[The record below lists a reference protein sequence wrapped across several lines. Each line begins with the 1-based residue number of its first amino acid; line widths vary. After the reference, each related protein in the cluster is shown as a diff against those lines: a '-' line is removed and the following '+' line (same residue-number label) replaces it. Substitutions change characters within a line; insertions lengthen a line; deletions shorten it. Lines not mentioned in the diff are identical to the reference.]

1 MSRMERAFLTRAP
14 TQAELALLKKFLA
27 TYRDGTG
34 GNRERDGSS
43 RADSRQIERCFAEL
57 LHGRTTES
65 KAFYDFVLESNESG
79 GIVVRGASIKS
90 KQLPKLRDYA
100 KQKTTMRAYLELSNS
115 SAKDW
120 ALCKDYGLTEADFEA
135 HKHPDGFG
143 QVILTRQE
151 QERQASELSYIA
163 GQPNKSFLSKD
174 CVFISVLYSPEQKG
188 ERSWLVSAF
197 SVLLPKPAAWAFA
210 GKALVGKDQDGA
222 NLYEWY
228 ALSGSQFK
236 YYPKLS
242 SRLSGTELFE
252 VPKPTVETLRAK
264 ASRLFGD

>member
-1 MSRMERAFLTRAP
+1 MSRMERAFLTRPP
-14 TQAELALLKKFLA
+14 TAGELALLKKFLA

-65 KAFYDFVLESNESG
+65 KSFYDFVVESNESG
-79 GIVVRGASIKS
+79 GIAVRGASIKS
-90 KQLPKLRDYA
+90 KQAAKLRDYA
-100 KQKTTMRAYLELSNS
+100 KQKATMRAYLELSNS

-120 ALCKDYGLTEADFEA
+120 ALCKDGGLTEADFA
-135 HKHPDGFG
+135 THKYPDRFG
-143 QVILTRQE
+143 HVILTRQQ
-151 QERQASELSYIA
+151 QERQASELAYIA
-163 GQPNKSFLSKD
+163 GRPNKAFVSKD
-174 CVFISVLYSPEQKG
+174 CVFISVLYTPQARG
-188 ERSWLVSAF
+188 ERSWLVSTF
-197 SVLLPKPAAWAFA
+197 PVQLPKPVMWVFA
-210 GKALVGKDQDGA
+210 GKALIGKDADGA

-242 SRLSGTELFE
+242 SRLNGTELFE

>member
-1 MSRMERAFLTRAP
+1 MTCMERAFLTRPP
-14 TQAELALLKKFLA
+14 TAGELALLKKFLA

-34 GNRERDGSS
+34 GNRESDGSS

-65 KAFYDFVLESNESG
+65 KAFYDFVVEFNESG
-79 GIVVRGASIKS
+79 GIAVRGASIKS
-90 KQLPKLRDYA
+90 KQVAKLRDYA
-100 KQKTTMRAYLELSNS
+100 KQKATMRAYLELSNS

-120 ALCKDYGLTEADFEA
+120 ALCKDNGLTEADFAA
-135 HKHPDGFG
+135 HKHPETFG
-143 QVILTRQE
+143 EVILKRQQ
-151 QERQASELSYIA
+151 QERQVSEHAYIA
-163 GQPNKSFLSKD
+163 GQPTKIFVSKD
-174 CVFISVLYSPEQKG
+174 CVFISVLYSPEVKG
-188 ERSWLVSAF
+188 ERSWLVSTF
-197 SVLLPKPAAWAFA
+197 LVQLPKPAIWVFA
-210 GKALVGKDQDGA
+210 GKALVGKDADGA

-242 SRLSGTELFE
+242 SRLNGTGLFE

>member
-1 MSRMERAFLTRAP
+1 MERAFLTRAP
-14 TQAELALLKKFLA
+14 TAAELTLLKKFLA

-34 GNRERDGSS
+34 GNRESDGSS

-65 KAFYDFVLESNESG
+65 KAFYDFVVESNESG
-79 GIVVRGASIKS
+79 GIAVRGASIKS
-90 KQLPKLRDYA
+90 KQAAKLRDYA
-100 KQKTTMRAYLELSNS
+100 KQKTAMRSHLELSNS

-120 ALCKDYGLTEADFEA
+120 ALCKDSGLTTADFAA
-135 HKHPDGFG
+135 HKYPDKFG
-143 QVILTRQE
+143 KVILTRQQ
-151 QERQASELSYIA
+151 QERQASELAYIA
-163 GQPNKSFLSKD
+163 SQPSKTFVPKD
-174 CVFISVLYSPEQKG
+174 CIFISVLYSQPVKG
-188 ERSWLVSAF
+188 ERSWLVSTF
-197 SVLLPKPAAWAFA
+197 PVHLPTPATWVFA
-210 GKALVGKDQDGA
+210 GKALVGKDADGA

-242 SRLSGTELFE
+242 SRLNGTELFE

-264 ASRLFGD
+264 ATRLFGD

>member
-1 MSRMERAFLTRAP
+1 MERAFLTRPP
-14 TQAELALLKKFLA
+14 TAGELALLKKFLA

-34 GNRERDGSS
+34 GNRESDGSS

-65 KAFYDFVLESNESG
+65 KSFYDFVVESNESG
-79 GIVVRGASIKS
+79 GIAVRGASIKS
-90 KQLPKLRDYA
+90 KQAAKLRHYA
-100 KQKTTMRAYLELSNS
+100 SQKATMRSYLELSNS

-120 ALCKDYGLTEADFEA
+120 ALCKDSGLTAADFEA
-135 HKHPDGFG
+135 HQHPEKFG
-143 QVILTRQE
+143 EVILTRQH
-151 QERQASELSYIA
+151 QERQASEHAYIA
-163 GQPNKSFLSKD
+163 GQANKSFQLKD
-174 CVFISVLYSPEQKG
+174 CVFISVLYSPIVKG
-188 ERSWLVSAF
+188 ERSWLVSTF
-197 SVLLPKPAAWAFA
+197 RVELPQPAKWTFA
-210 GKALVGKDQDGA
+210 GKALVGKDADDR

-242 SRLSGTELFE
+242 SRLNGTELFE

-264 ASRLFGD
+264 SSRLFGD